1 MTAPRRL
8 LFVHAHPDDETL
20 ATGVTMAHYARAGH
34 EVHLLTCTLGEEG
47 EVIPPDL
54 QHLVADRDDALGPHR
69 REELREAMRR
79 LGVQFAVLG
88 EDRAKGV
95 PSRYRDSGMAGT
107 PSAERA
113 DAFARADVGE
123 AADLVA
129 SHLRRV
135 RPDVV
140 VTYDQGGG
148 YGHPDHI
155 QAHVVTFRALELV
168 SERDR
173 PASTYV
179 IVTPRSWAHE
189 DRTWLASHVPPGSGL
204 TVRRPSDPYPVSVV
218 PDEDVTHVV
227 VDTAVSG
234 VVAEAMAAHATQV
247 AVFGDHFCL
256 SSLVAA
262 RVPGRE
268 AFMQVEV
275 VRGEAVPTGPTG
287 RWHAGLLGLDEGM
300 LT

>member
-47 EVIPPDL
+47 EVIPPGL
-54 QHLVADRDDALGPHR
+54 RHLAADRDDALGPHR
-69 REELREAMRR
+69 HEELREAMRR

-88 EDRAKGV
+88 EDRARGV
-95 PSRYRDSGMAGT
+95 LSRYRDSGMAGT
-107 PSAERA
+107 PSADRV
-113 DAFARADVGE
+113 DAFARAAVDE

-129 SHLRRV
+129 RHVRRV

-140 VTYDQGGG
+140 VTYDRGGS

-155 QAHVVTFRALELV
+155 QAHVVTFRALGLLADE
-168 SERDR
+168 ER
-173 PASTYV
+173 PTAAYV
-179 IVTPRSWAHE
+179 VVTPRSWAHE
-189 DRTWLASHVPPGSGL
+189 DRTWLASHVPAGSGL
-204 TVRRPSDPYPVSVV
+204 AVPSLDDPYHVSVV
-218 PDEDVTHVV
+218 PDDHVTHVV
-227 VDTAVSG
+227 VDSSVSAL
-234 VVAEAMAAHATQV
+234 VAEAMAAHSTQV
-247 AVFGDHFCL
+247 SVFGDHFCL
-256 SSLVAA
+256 SNLVAA

-268 AFMQVEV
+268 AFMEV
-275 VRGEAVPTGPTG
+275 QPLSGEPLSGGSAG
-287 RWHAGLLGLDEGM
+287 RWRNGLLGLDEGM